1 MKKRM
6 MLLGLLFAIAL
17 ASFAYAERTVFV
29 LNNLF
34 VDFSVTSQ
42 TGTYR
47 INDSYFVHG
56 KGRINV
62 EDDGKYI
69 LSNAQT
75 YYNMLYSV
83 YHDELEGAWGRKYG
97 GSFRKDVVDY
107 YNQFGYLNISEDLDL
122 KSYWEKRKS
131 DIFRDKK

>member
-1 MKKRM
+1 MKKGFLILILAAA
-6 MLLGLLFAIAL
+6 LLAP
-17 ASFAYAERTVFV
+17 FAYAEKTVFV

-97 GSFRKDVVDY
+97 GSFKTDVVDY

-131 DIFRDKK
+131 SIFWDKK